1 MIKLGRVTSPHFY
14 DTGDI
19 MQIDKNTQADF
30 YFYSE
35 MVKDSRGSRPRGADA
50 EWFVSLPYAER
61 QAEIQRHIDS
71 VNEMTEFLEAERKAD
86 VKFLNSYD

>member
-1 MIKLGRVTSPHFY
+1 
-14 DTGDI
+14 
-19 MQIDKNTQADF
+19 MQIDKNTQAAF

-35 MVKDSRGSRPRGADA
+35 MVKDSRGLSPRGADA
-50 EWFVSLPYAER
+50 EWFVSLTEAER

-86 VKFLNSYD
+86 VKFLEIMG

>member
-1 MIKLGRVTSPHFY
+1 
-14 DTGDI
+14 
-19 MQIDKNTQADF
+19 MQIDKNTQAAF

-50 EWFVSLPYAER
+50 EWFSTLSEAER
-61 QAEIQRHIDS
+61 QVEIQRHIDS

-86 VKFLNSYD
+86 IKYLQSFAEFTEAINEKRYKS

>member
-1 MIKLGRVTSPHFY
+1 
-14 DTGDI
+14 
-19 MQIDKNTQADF
+19 MQIDKNTQAAF

-35 MVKDSRGSRPRGADA
+35 MVKDSRGLRPRGADG

-71 VNEMTEFLEAERKAD
+71 VNEMTEFLEAEHKAD

>member
-1 MIKLGRVTSPHFY
+1 
-14 DTGDI
+14 
-19 MQIDKNTQADF
+19 MQIDKNTQAAF

-35 MVKDSRGSRPRGADA
+35 MVIDSLGSRPRGADA
-50 EWFVSLPYAER
+50 EWFCCLPEAER

-86 VKFLNSYD
+86 VKYLQSFSKFTEK

>member
-1 MIKLGRVTSPHFY
+1 
-14 DTGDI
+14 
-19 MQIDKNTQADF
+19 MQIDKNTQAAF

-35 MVKDSRGSRPRGADA
+35 MVKDSRGSRPPGADA
-50 EWFVSLPYAER
+50 EWFASLPYAER

-86 VKFLNSYD
+86 IKYLQSFGKFNEAINVKD

>member
-1 MIKLGRVTSPHFY
+1 
-14 DTGDI
+14 

-35 MVKDSRGSRPRGADA
+35 MIKESRDSRPRGADA
-50 EWFVSLPYAER
+50 EWYVSLTETER
-61 QAEIQRHIDS
+61 HAEIQRHIDS

-86 VKFLNSYD
+86 IKYLQLFSDFSEKQLSD

>member
-1 MIKLGRVTSPHFY
+1 
-14 DTGDI
+14 

-35 MVKDSRGSRPRGADA
+35 MVKDSGGSRPRGADA
-50 EWFVSLPYAER
+50 DWFVSLTEFER

-71 VNEMTEFLEAERKAD
+71 VNEMTEFLEVERKAD
-86 VKFLNSYD
+86 VKYLQSFGDFSERIKS

>member
-1 MIKLGRVTSPHFY
+1 
-14 DTGDI
+14 

-35 MVKDSRGSRPRGADA
+35 MVKVSRGARPHGADA

-71 VNEMTEFLEAERKAD
+71 INEMEEFLEAERQAD
-86 VKFLNSYD
+86 IKYLQSFGDFSEIINST

>member
-1 MIKLGRVTSPHFY
+1 
-14 DTGDI
+14 

-35 MVKDSRGSRPRGADA
+35 MIKDSRGSRPLGAGA
-50 EWFVSLPYAER
+50 EWFISIPEAER

-71 VNEMTEFLEAERKAD
+71 VNEMTEFLEAQHKAD
-86 VKFLNSYD
+86 VKYLQSFSKFNEKKLSD

>member
-1 MIKLGRVTSPHFY
+1 
-14 DTGDI
+14 
-19 MQIDKNTQADF
+19 MQIDKNTQAAF

-35 MVKDSRGSRPRGADA
+35 IVKDSRGSRPRGADA

-71 VNEMTEFLEAERKAD
+71 VNEMTEFLEVERKAD
-86 VKFLNSYD
+86 VKYLKSFGDFTKKVII

>member
-1 MIKLGRVTSPHFY
+1 
-14 DTGDI
+14 
-19 MQIDKNTQADF
+19 MQIDKNTQADY

-50 EWFVSLPYAER
+50 EWFVSLPEAER

-71 VNEMTEFLEAERKAD
+71 VNEMTGFLEAERKAD
-86 VKFLNSYD
+86 VKYLQSFGDFSERINST

>member
-1 MIKLGRVTSPHFY
+1 
-14 DTGDI
+14 

-35 MVKDSRGSRPRGADA
+35 IVKDSRGSRPRGADA
-50 EWFVSLPYAER
+50 EWFFSLPYDER
-61 QAEIQRHIDS
+61 QAEIQSHIDS

-86 VKFLNSYD
+86 VNYLESFSNFTEKINKS

>member
-1 MIKLGRVTSPHFY
+1 
-14 DTGDI
+14 
-19 MQIDKNTQADF
+19 MQIDKNTQAAF

-35 MVKDSRGSRPRGADA
+35 MVKDSRGLRPRGADA
-50 EWFVSLPYAER
+50 EWFVSLTESER

-86 VKFLNSYD
+86 VKFLEIMG

>member
-1 MIKLGRVTSPHFY
+1 
-14 DTGDI
+14 

-35 MVKDSRGSRPRGADA
+35 MIKDSRGSRPLGAGA
-50 EWFVSLPYAER
+50 EWFISLPVAER

-86 VKFLNSYD
+86 IKYLKSFGKFTEKQLSDVK

>member
-1 MIKLGRVTSPHFY
+1 
-14 DTGDI
+14 

-35 MVKDSRGSRPRGADA
+35 MIQDSRGSRPRGVGAD
-50 EWFVSLPYAER
+50 WYVSLTEAER
-61 QAEIQRHIDS
+61 QAEIQRHIDC

-86 VKFLNSYD
+86 IKYLKSFGDFSERINTR

>member
-1 MIKLGRVTSPHFY
+1 
-14 DTGDI
+14 

-35 MVKDSRGSRPRGADA
+35 MIKDSRGSRPSGAGA
-50 EWFVSLPYAER
+50 EWFVSLTCAER
-61 QAEIQRHIDS
+61 QAEIQSHIDS

-86 VKFLNSYD
+86 FKYLESFSNFTEKINKS